1 MKDLISRRMRKLPF
15 LYVARLVG
23 GSAES
28 ASVALALALTLLLAQ
43 NLTAAHP
50 FAEGTKLFAQ
60 HCAGCHGADAHG
72 TDHGPPL
79 AGSATARERSISQL
93 RDLIHHGMPALGMP
107 AFDLPAD
114 HLDALAAL
122 VHSLN
127 APAAD
132 RTVPGDAVA
141 GEQFFFGKGQ
151 CASCHMVYGRGNPIG
166 PDLTGIAREMT
177 VNDIREA
184 LLQPSAHI
192 TPGYE
197 LVTVRLRDG
206 ETVRG
211 FSRGRSNFDIQLQ
224 DLNGRFHLLH
234 EGQISAIHEDK
245 ESAMPVRASPDTLQ
259 DLIAYLARLTG
270 VKPGTTAVTATS
282 DGGGVDFARIEH
294 PRPGDWLT
302 YNGTLNANRYSD
314 LTQINTTNV
323 HELVMR
329 WIYTVPLWKQ
339 FLPDTA
345 YYHDNMQYFGLEVT
359 PLVAD
364 GIMYVTGPQS
374 VYALDALTGRE
385 IWEYSRPRTPGIVS
399 DASLGTNRGVAILG
413 DKVFRVTDN
422 AHLIA
427 LNRTTGKLVWEVVM
441 PDEPQHYGSTAAPL
455 IVKDMVVAGV
465 AGADWGI
472 RGFLAAYKASTG
484 ERVWRFWTI
493 PAKGEPGIE
502 TWKGKEPTFG
512 GGGTWVTGSY
522 DSETDTLYWPTSTP
536 YPDYDDQDRLG
547 DNLFTECILAM
558 NPHTGKLKW
567 YYQFTPHDTHSYDAT
582 EPNVLV
588 DTRYRGQ
595 DRKLM
600 LHADRNG
607 FFYVLDRTNG
617 QILLAKK
624 FINRLTWASGI
635 GPDGRPQLLP
645 DQDVTCPEAAAN
657 WNASAFSPLTRLYY
671 VMAVEDCSVKLSP
684 GSWKTQHP
692 PVEPSKKY
700 LRALDIESGE
710 IAWENPQIGEAEG
723 KRLAG
728 VLATAGGIL
737 IYGDPTG
744 DTVALDQRNGKSLW
758 HFPTNGI
765 NKASPMTYTVGGKQF
780 IALAVG
786 PNIIT
791 YALPSERVKK

>member
-1 MKDLISRRMRKLPF
+1 MRKLPF

>member
-28 ASVALALALTLLLAQ
+28 ASVVLALALTLLLAQ

-270 VKPGTTAVTATS
+270 VKPGTTAVAATS

-345 YYHDNMQYFGLEVT
+345 YYHDNMQDFRLEVT